1 MTHLR
6 EAALAL
12 HALEPADRAWLIE
25 RLSPPQRQAVEPLLD
40 ELAEL
45 GIPADARL
53 VDEALRHSARG
64 AVRGPQQRIAALQPP
79 QAAQLL
85 RDEPAPFV
93 ACVLGLSAWPWA
105 AGFIEGLDASARRR
119 LQDAMHDAPSS
130 SAALRAWL
138 IEALAAR
145 IDADAIGMDAPAR
158 LAWSA
163 GARMP

>member
-12 HALEPADRAWLIE
+12 HALEPDDRAWLIE
-25 RLSPPQRQAVEPLLD
+25 RLTPAEQRAVAPLLA

-53 VDEALRHSARG
+53 VDEALRHSARS
-64 AVRGPQQRIAALQPP
+64 ATRSAQQRIAALQAT

-85 RDEPAPFV
+85 HDEPAPFV
-93 ACVLGLSAWPWA
+93 AGLLGLAEWPWTREYIA
-105 AGFIEGLDASARRR
+105 GLDASAQRR
-119 LQDAMHDAPSS
+119 LQDAMHDAP
-130 SAALRAWL
+130 AAAAPLRAWL

-145 IDADAIGMDAPAR
+145 IGGDAIGAEDPVR
-158 LAWSA
+158 LAWT
-163 GARMP
+163 GPTR

>member
-12 HALEPADRAWLIE
+12 HALEPTDRAWLVE
-25 RLSPPQRQAVEPLLD
+25 RLTPPQRRAVEPLLD

-45 GIPADARL
+45 GIPADSRL
-53 VDEALRHSARG
+53 VDEALRHSARN
-64 AVRGPQQRIAALQPP
+64 AVRSPHQRIAALQPP

-85 RDEPAPFV
+85 SEEPAHFV

-119 LQDAMHDAPSS
+119 LQAAMHDAPSS
-130 SAALRAWL
+130 SAALHGWL
-138 IEALAAR
+138 VETLAAR
-145 IDADAIGMDAPAR
+145 IDADAIGVDAPGR

-163 GARMP
+163 GTGTP